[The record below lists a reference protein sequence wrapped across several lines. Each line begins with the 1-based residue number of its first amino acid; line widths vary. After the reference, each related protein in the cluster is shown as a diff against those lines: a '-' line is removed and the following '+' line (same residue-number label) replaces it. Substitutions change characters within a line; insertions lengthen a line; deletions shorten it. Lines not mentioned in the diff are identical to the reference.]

1 MVSSLL
7 QQLID
12 QHHGTGKLML
22 ILSGSSMSFMERQVL
37 GYQSPLYGRRT
48 ARSR

>member
-1 MVSSLL
+1 
-7 QQLID
+7 
-12 QHHGTGKLML
+12 ML